1 MRKIYVTT
9 YSRDY
14 PGQLVLTLPAK
25 EVVLGYCCRAPEVSG
40 RLAEAYV
47 FEVEAPSRNRKFL
60 PRRAEVI
67 RVHAGVTTEL
77 RLKAKQTSHF
87 VQVC

>member
-14 PGQLVLTLPAK
+14 PGLLVLTLPAK

-40 RLAEAYV
+40 RLPEAYV
-47 FEVEAPSRNRKFL
+47 FEVDVPSLNRKYL
-60 PRRAEVI
+60 PCRAQVL
-67 RVHAGVTTEL
+67 RVHANLNDDL
-77 RLKAKQTSHF
+77 RRKAKQTSHF
-87 VQVC
+87 VRVC